1 VSRILYHHAPRARR
15 VAMRAPAAATAAF
28 LVVAVPVLAVTACG
42 SSSSTA
48 SMSILGSSL
57 QQDCTNVAD
66 VLSDGPDP
74 GADSVGYA
82 QAQVLPLRQLT
93 ISDPALRRDVLALAD
108 AYQAYSTGKGV
119 GGAAAAA
126 QVTKA
131 GNAVN
136 SICSGSV
143 AS

>member
-15 VAMRAPAAATAAF
+15 AALRAPAAASAF
-28 LVVAVPVLAVTACG
+28 LMSAAAILAVAACG
-42 SSSSTA
+42 SSSPAA
-48 SMSILGSSL
+48 SATILGSSL

-74 GADSVGYA
+74 GADPVGYA

-93 ISDPALRRDVLALAD
+93 ISDSALRRDVLALAD
-108 AYQAYSTGKGV
+108 AYQAYSTGKGA
-119 GGAAAAA
+119 GATAA

-131 GNAVN
+131 VNAVN
-136 SICSGSV
+136 SICPGAA